1 MKINTSLLVGA
12 VIALAAVVLTSV
24 DAQNTPANGSSWE
37 YKVIDTQGLGL
48 VAVESWEVEASSG
61 WKLVTVL
68 PDKCKGP
75 FGEEMP
81 LYHVVFKRP
90 KQ

>member
-12 VIALAAVVLTSV
+12 VIALAAVILTSV
-24 DAQNTPANGSSWE
+24 DAQNTPANGATWE
-37 YKVIDTQGLGL
+37 YKVIDMQGLGL
-48 VAVESWEVEASSG
+48 IAVDSWEIEASSG
-61 WKLVTVL
+61 WELVTVL
-68 PDKCKGP
+68 PDKLKGP

-81 LYHVVFKRP
+81 LYQVVFKRL